1 MGMMDETQWHDS
13 TDQRKKQKPK
23 HWLKNKNETNILS
36 LSRSTKQH
44 GTKVNIQ
51 HKIYFHKK
59 SWIVDILSLIVHP
72 STLWKHFL
80 LPSSCLVSA
89 SAVPTHPFFMVL
101 YSFHSIHS
109 KGSPGPQLWL
119 LVEAFTVH
127 LHLSTLVTDLQ
138 PLLFAF
144 LTLLLYNPS
153 PLKLSTDCLSVIPSL
168 GASLLQTS
176 WQRMCHPETPSGL
189 WCPWLWLPVWIN
201 SK

>member
-1 MGMMDETQWHDS
+1 MKLNDMIRLTKGKN
-13 TDQRKKQKPK
+13 R
-23 HWLKNKNETNILS
+23 NKNIDLKTKSETNIPS

-51 HKIYFHKK
+51 HQIYFHKK

-89 SAVPTHPFFMVL
+89 SAVPTRPLVL
-101 YSFHSIHS
+101 HSFHHS

-127 LHLSTLVTDLQ
+127 LHPSTLLTDLQ

-153 PLKLSTDCLSVIPSL
+153 PLKLSTDCLSIISL

-176 WQRMCHPETPSGL
+176 WQRMCHPEIPSGL
-189 WCPWLWLPVWIN
+189 
-201 SK
+201 